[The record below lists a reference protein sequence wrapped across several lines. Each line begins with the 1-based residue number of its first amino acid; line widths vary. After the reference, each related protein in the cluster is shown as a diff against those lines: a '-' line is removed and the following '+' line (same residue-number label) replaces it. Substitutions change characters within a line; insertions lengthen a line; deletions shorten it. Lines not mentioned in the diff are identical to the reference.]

1 MNVARALPP
10 RPLPSRPLWVGVFA
24 RATLLLLLA
33 LASLDASAQV
43 RAWVDRDRI
52 AMGETVTLN
61 IESTAATTS
70 TEPDYAP
77 LLTDFFVS
85 GRTSRREFVM
95 GSSGS
100 TVRTLYAVALRPR
113 RDGVMT
119 VPALAVG
126 SLRTQPIPLTVAP
139 AATPSPTRTEDVFIE
154 SESDDPDPYVQQS
167 VGWVVRLYSA
177 TPLISGQLDQD
188 APDGASLQR
197 VGDDAQYQRDIGGRR
212 YHVVERRFLLVPE
225 RSGVLTVPPARF
237 EGRGAGGFFDDLLGG
252 GRGGV
257 LEAQGTP
264 RKLDVQPAPANAPQP
279 WLPLQ
284 NLTLRYQ
291 SSPQELRVGNAATV
305 TVEALADGATAAQM
319 PELQLPPID
328 GVQVF
333 AEPVQ
338 ADERFVDGRP
348 RVKLTRR
355 FSLVPAREGKADMA
369 GFQLRWW
376 DVRAGQA
383 QTSSL
388 PPLSWTVLPGTA
400 PGAANAAANPATSAS
415 GDIAANAPGTPAT
428 SVAARF
434 TDLGGA
440 NRVWVLAAVLFAALW
455 LLTLVWGLHR
465 GEVAKTAAQPGDDA
479 PAPPPSGHVDL
490 KRLIDRGDLGDVG
503 DALCAMA
510 HPPARDLDEVR
521 RRLADADQREAVDE
535 LQRARWGAG
544 SAVTAREALRR
555 AFAKGPTWR
564 QQAVAAATSPLPP
577 LYPPERGTR

>member
-1 MNVARALPP
+1 MNVARFFPSP
-10 RPLPSRPLWVGVFA
+10 VGPSRWLA

-33 LASLDASAQV
+33 LASLDAAAQV
-43 RAWVDRDRI
+43 RAWLDRDRI

-77 LLTDFFVS
+77 LLSDFFVS

-95 GSSGS
+95 GSGGS
-100 TVRTLYAVALRPR
+100 TVRTLHAVALRPR
-113 RDGVMT
+113 HDGVIT
-119 VPALAVG
+119 VPALNVG

-154 SESDDPDPYVQQS
+154 SEADDPDPYVQQS

-197 VGDDAQYQRDIGGRR
+197 VGDDAQYQGDIGGRR

-252 GRGGV
+252 GRGGA
-257 LEAQGTP
+257 LEAQGAP
-264 RKLDVQPAPANAPQP
+264 RKLDVRPAPANAPQP

-284 NLTLRYQ
+284 NLTVRYQ
-291 SSPQELRVGNAATV
+291 STPRELRVGTAATV

-355 FSLVPAREGKADMA
+355 FSLVPSREGNARMA
-369 GFQLRWW
+369 GLQLRWW
-376 DVRAGQA
+376 DVRAGEA

-388 PPLSWTVLPGTA
+388 PPLSWTVQPGTTPGTA
-400 PGAANAAANPATSAS
+400 NAPADPSASTSVDASAS
-415 GDIAANAPGTPAT
+415 GARTAPL
-428 SVAARF
+428 AARF

-440 NRVWVLAAVLFAALW
+440 NKAWVLAAVLFAALW
-455 LLTLVWGLHR
+455 LFTLVWGLHR
-465 GEVAKTAAQPGDDA
+465 GDPAKVAAGSQGEA

-490 KRLIDRGDLGDVG
+490 KRLIDRGDLGDVA

-510 HPPARDLDEVR
+510 HPPARDLDEAR
-521 RRLADADQREAVDE
+521 ARLADAEQRDAVDE
-535 LQRARWGAG
+535 LQRARWGGG

-564 QQAVAAATSPLPP
+564 PVPTRTVSPLPP
-577 LYPPERGTR
+577 LYPGGGPGQEG

>member
-1 MNVARALPP
+1 MNVARLFSPP
-10 RPLPSRPLWVGVFA
+10 AVPSRLFA
-24 RATLLLLLA
+24 RATLLLLIA
-33 LASLDASAQV
+33 LASLDATAQV
-43 RAWVDRDRI
+43 RAWLDRDRI

-95 GSSGS
+95 GTGGS

-113 RDGVMT
+113 RDGLIT
-119 VPALAVG
+119 VPALNVG

-139 AATPSPTRTEDVFIE
+139 AAAPSPTRTEEVFIE
-154 SESDDPDPYVQQS
+154 SEADDPDPYVQQS

-252 GRGGV
+252 GRGGALDAV
-257 LEAQGTP
+257 GSP

-291 SSPQELRVGNAATV
+291 STPQELRVGSAATV
-305 TVEALADGATAAQM
+305 TVEATADGATAAQM
-319 PELQLPPID
+319 PELQLPSID

-355 FSLVPAREGKADMA
+355 FSLVPAREGDARMA
-369 GFQLRWW
+369 GLQVRWW
-376 DVRAGQA
+376 DVRAGEA
-383 QTSSL
+383 QTSTL
-388 PPLSWTVLPGTA
+388 PPLSWTVLPGAAAAANMSPAPSASAGGQIA
-400 PGAANAAANPATSAS
+400 PGPGNAAASPM
-415 GDIAANAPGTPAT
+415 
-428 SVAARF
+428 ARF

-440 NRVWVLAAVLFAALW
+440 NKAWVLAAVLFAALW

-465 GEVAKTAAQPGDDA
+465 GDAAKVVSKAQDDTPAAPHA
-479 PAPPPSGHVDL
+479 SHVDL
-490 KRLIDRGDLGDVG
+490 KRLIDRGDLGDVA

-510 HPPARDLDEVR
+510 HPPARDLDEAR
-521 RRLADADQREAVDE
+521 ERLADADQRTAVDE
-535 LQRARWGAG
+535 LQRARWGGG

-555 AFAKGPTWR
+555 AFATGPTWR
-564 QQAVAAATSPLPP
+564 SVPTRTASPLPP
-577 LYPPERGTR
+577 LYPPDGPGQRG

>member
-1 MNVARALPP
+1 MNVASFRPSP
-10 RPLPSRPLWVGVFA
+10 RLRPRLFA
-24 RATLLLLLA
+24 RTALLLLLA
-33 LASLDASAQV
+33 LASLDAAAQV
-43 RAWVDRDRI
+43 RAWLDRDRI

-61 IESTAATTS
+61 IESTAPTTS

-95 GSSGS
+95 GTGGN

-113 RDGVMT
+113 RDGVIT
-119 VPALAVG
+119 VPAINIG

-139 AATPSPTRTEDVFIE
+139 AAAPSPTRTEDVFIE
-154 SESDDPDPYVQQS
+154 SEADDPDPYVQQS

-225 RSGVLTVPPARF
+225 RSGVLTIPPARF

-252 GRGGV
+252 GRGGA
-257 LEAQGTP
+257 LEAQGAP
-264 RKLDVQPAPANAPQP
+264 RKLDVQAAPANAPQP

-291 SSPQELRVGNAATV
+291 STPQELRVGNAATV

-355 FSLVPAREGKADMA
+355 FSLVPAREGNARMA
-369 GFQLRWW
+369 GLQLRWW

-388 PPLSWTVLPGTA
+388 PPLSWTVLPGAA
-400 PGAANAAANPATSAS
+400 PGVAAPAAAVPSS
-415 GDIAANAPGTPAT
+415 GDVAPTGAGSPAPL
-428 SVAARF
+428 ARF
-434 TDLGGA
+434 TELGGA
-440 NRVWVLAAVLFAALW
+440 NKAWVLAALLFAALW
-455 LLTLVWGLHR
+455 LFTLVWGLHR
-465 GEVAKTAAQPGDDA
+465 GDAAKVTAKPDGGA
-479 PAPPPSGHVDL
+479 PTPPSGHVDL
-490 KRLIDRGDLGDVG
+490 KRLIDRGDLGDVV

-510 HPPARDLDEVR
+510 HPPARDLDEAR
-521 RRLADADQREAVDE
+521 ARLADADQREAVDE

-564 QQAVAAATSPLPP
+564 EPSVATAASPLPP
-577 LYPPERGTR
+577 LYPPEHGRR

>member
-1 MNVARALPP
+1 MNVASFP
-10 RPLPSRPLWVGVFA
+10 PSRPMASRLFA
-24 RATLLLLLA
+24 RASLLLLLV
-33 LASLDASAQV
+33 LASLPAAAQV
-43 RAWVDRDRI
+43 RAWLDRDRI

-95 GSSGS
+95 SGGRS
-100 TVRTLYAVALRPR
+100 TIRTLYAIALRPK
-113 RDGVMT
+113 RDGVIT
-119 VPALAVG
+119 VPALRVG
-126 SLRTQPIPLTVAP
+126 SLQTQPIPLTVAP
-139 AATPSPTRTEDVFIE
+139 SAAPPPTRTEDVFIE
-154 SESDDPDPYVQQS
+154 SEADDPDPYVQQS

-177 TPLISGQLDQD
+177 TPLISGQLDQE
-188 APDGASLQR
+188 APEGASLQR

-252 GRGGV
+252 RGGA
-257 LEAQGTP
+257 LQAQGAP

-291 SSPQELRVGNAATV
+291 STPQELRVGSAATV

-355 FSLVPAREGKADMA
+355 FSLVPAREGGAQLA
-369 GFQLRWW
+369 GLQLRWW
-376 DVRAGQA
+376 DVRDGVA

-388 PPLSWTVLPGTA
+388 PPLSWTVLPGTTT
-400 PGAANAAANPATSAS
+400 GASPAPATPS
-415 GDIAANAPGTPAT
+415 T
-428 SVAARF
+428 SVPGDVAATGPGERDARF
-434 TDLGGA
+434 ADLGGA
-440 NRVWVLAAVLFAALW
+440 NKAWVLAALLFAALW
-455 LLTLVWGLHR
+455 LFTLVWGLHR
-465 GEVAKTAAQPGDDA
+465 GDAAKIATKSQGDA
-479 PAPPPSGHVDL
+479 PSTPPSGHVDL
-490 KRLIDRGDLGDVG
+490 KRLIDRGDLGDVA
-503 DALCAMA
+503 DALCALA

-521 RRLADADQREAVDE
+521 ARLDDADQRDAVDE
-535 LQRARWGAG
+535 LQRARWGGG
-544 SAVTAREALRR
+544 SAITARERLRR
-555 AFAKGPTWR
+555 AFAKGPSWR
-564 QQAVAAATSPLPP
+564 SIPARTVSPLPP
-577 LYPPERGTR
+577 LYP

>member
-1 MNVARALPP
+1 MNIAGSSRSRV
-10 RPLPSRPLWVGVFA
+10 LPSRLFA
-24 RATLLLLLA
+24 RVMVLLLLA
-33 LASLDASAQV
+33 LASLDAAAQV

-52 AMGETVTLN
+52 TMGETVTLN
-61 IESTAATTS
+61 IESTASTTS

-95 GSSGS
+95 SSGGS

-119 VPALAVG
+119 VPALNIG

-139 AATPSPTRTEDVFIE
+139 AAAPSATRTEDVFIE
-154 SESDDPDPYVQQS
+154 SEADDPDPYVQQS

-225 RSGVLTVPPARF
+225 RSGVLTIPPARF

-252 GRGGV
+252 GRGGA
-257 LEAQGTP
+257 LEAQGAP
-264 RKLDVQPAPANAPQP
+264 RKLDVQPAPPNAPQP

-291 SSPQELRVGNAATV
+291 STPQELRVGNAATV

-355 FSLVPAREGKADMA
+355 FSLVPAREGNAQVA
-369 GFQLRWW
+369 GMQLRWW

-383 QTSSL
+383 QSSSL
-388 PPLSWTVLPGTA
+388 PPLSWTVLPGTT
-400 PGAANAAANPATSAS
+400 PGAAANRSPSAS
-415 GDIAANAPGTPAT
+415 GDVAATASGSSATTP
-428 SVAARF
+428 AARF
-434 TDLGGA
+434 TDFGGA
-440 NRVWVLAAVLFAALW
+440 NKAWVLAALLFAALW
-455 LLTLVWGLHR
+455 LFTLMWGLHR
-465 GEVAKTAAQPGDDA
+465 GDAAKVATGPQGDA
-479 PAPPPSGHVDL
+479 PVAPPSGNAHVDL
-490 KRLIDRGDLGDVG
+490 KRLIDRGDLGDVA

-521 RRLADADQREAVDE
+521 ARLAEADQREAVDE

-544 SAVTAREALRR
+544 SAVTAREVLRR

-564 QQAVAAATSPLPP
+564 SIPTRTASPLPP
-577 LYPPERGTR
+577 LYPRSGPEREG

>member
-1 MNVARALPP
+1 
-10 RPLPSRPLWVGVFA
+10 
-24 RATLLLLLA
+24 
-33 LASLDASAQV
+33 
-43 RAWVDRDRI
+43 
-52 AMGETVTLN
+52 
-61 IESTAATTS
+61 
-70 TEPDYAP
+70 
-77 LLTDFFVS
+77 
-85 GRTSRREFVM
+85 
-95 GSSGS
+95 
-100 TVRTLYAVALRPR
+100 
-113 RDGVMT
+113 
-119 VPALAVG
+119 
-126 SLRTQPIPLTVAP
+126 
-139 AATPSPTRTEDVFIE
+139 
-154 SESDDPDPYVQQS
+154 
-167 VGWVVRLYSA
+167 LYSA

-225 RSGVLTVPPARF
+225 RSGMLTIPPARF

-252 GRGGV
+252 GRGGA
-257 LEAQGTP
+257 LEAQGAP

-291 SSPQELRVGNAATV
+291 STPQELRVGNAATV

-355 FSLVPAREGKADMA
+355 FSLVPAREGNMRMA
-369 GFQLRWW
+369 GLQLPWW

-388 PPLSWTVLPGTA
+388 PALSWTVLPGAA
-400 PGAANAAANPATSAS
+400 PGV
-415 GDIAANAPGTPAT
+415 ANAPATASPSASVAATASGSPAIPL
-428 SVAARF
+428 AARF

-440 NRVWVLAAVLFAALW
+440 NKAWVLAALLFAALW
-455 LLTLVWGLHR
+455 LCTLVWGMHR
-465 GEVAKTAAQPGDDA
+465 GEAARATTPPQGDA

-490 KRLIDRGDLGDVG
+490 KRLIDRGDLGDVA

-510 HPPARDLDEVR
+510 HPPAHDLDEVR
-521 RRLADADQREAVDE
+521 ARLADADQREAVDE

-564 QQAVAAATSPLPP
+564 EQSAPAHASPLPP
-577 LYPPERGTR
+577 LYPPEHRTR